1 MNKTPLKML
10 PRYLLGL
17 LTVAL
22 SARLVAAVFLA
33 TPALKNAHWLL
44 QLLPALVYMGIAL
57 AAHLLAK
64 GRKWLYIFSYLINAF
79 ASGCAV
85 GAVLGDASLLPD
97 AYLLI
102 ALLPAAA
109 IGAAA
114 SWLLTSSRRFAR
126 RLATIGG
133 TVGALALVGVGI
145 YFWDYR
151 DALIGCALVFSG
163 LFLLPFPMGCKA
175 MLSEHNDLYRYL
187 SFTGFGAFIAIAF
200 GAAVILTDGEALEGL
215 DGFDFGGG
223 SSSEPAPT
231 KPKRKTDM

>member
-33 TPALKNAHWLL
+33 NDALRSAHWLV

-97 AYLLI
+97 AHLLI

-114 SWLLTSSRRFAR
+114 SLLLTSPRRFAR

-133 TVGALALVGVGI
+133 TIGALALIGIGI
-145 YFWDYR
+145 YIWDCR
-151 DALIGCALVFSG
+151 DVLAGCALVFSG
-163 LFLLPFPMGCKA
+163 LFLLPFPIGCNG
-175 MLSEHNDLYRYL
+175 MLDEEEQERYRSL

-200 GAAVILTDGEALEGL
+200 VAAIILTDGEILDGL

-223 SSSEPAPT
+223 EGSGSKKA
-231 KPKRKTDM
+231 KPKTDM

>member
-44 QLLPALVYMGIAL
+44 QILPAVLVTVFAVV
-57 AAHLLAK
+57 AHWLAK

-97 AYLLI
+97 AGLLL
-102 ALLPAAA
+102 ALLPAAV
-109 IGAAA
+109 IGGAA
-114 SWLLTSSRRFAR
+114 SGLLTSPQRFAR

-145 YFWDYR
+145 YFWDFR

-175 MLSEHNDLYRYL
+175 MLNEHNDLYRYL

-215 DGFDFGGG
+215 EGFDIGGG

-231 KPKRKTDM
+231 KPKSKTDM

>member
-1 MNKTPLKML
+1 MNKAPLKML
-10 PRYLLGL
+10 PRFLLGL

-33 TPALKNAHWLL
+33 IDGLRNAHWLL

-57 AAHLLAK
+57 AAHWLAK
-64 GRKWLYIFSYLINAF
+64 GRKWLYILSYLINAF

-85 GAVLGDASLLPD
+85 GAVLSDASLLPD
-97 AYLLI
+97 AGLLV

-114 SWLLTSSRRFAR
+114 SWLLTSPRRFVR
-126 RLATIGG
+126 RLATVGG

-145 YFWDYR
+145 YFWDCR
-151 DALIGCALVFSG
+151 ETLLGCALVFSG

-175 MLSEHNDLYRYL
+175 MLREGADLYRCL

-215 DGFDFGGG
+215 DGFDIGGG
-223 SSSEPAPT
+223 EGSGTNKA
-231 KPKRKTDM
+231 KAKADM